1 MKKLLI
7 LLAGAIL
14 LLPAFAFAGNPSP
27 WPPIGTEVEVFQ
39 LEGDAW
45 RSLGIGDPGAFA
57 RAFTSLPAVG
67 DSNRQFWRIDFQNHA
82 SVAQWVRWSIT
93 GTRWDWF
100 VRKPG
105 CYAADCIGFT
115 IASNYDVDILYA
127 GFDDLLYQG
136 TGGVTL
142 TIPVWYATWNL
153 GTPPPPASDEWIPAA
168 LMNGKDILIPDSEQ
182 LHQGLS
188 AKLWN
193 KICVQ
198 QSNSACEYEDDAVV
212 VIELKRIKP
221 WIDPETGYFRPLQ

>member
-14 LLPAFAFAGNPSP
+14 LLPAFAFAGAPSP

-115 IASNYDVDILYA
+115 IASNYSVDILYS
-127 GFDDLLYQG
+127 GFDDLVYQD
-136 TGGVTL
+136 TGGGTL
-142 TIPVWYATWNL
+142 TIPVWYAVWGL
-153 GTPPPPASDEWIPAA
+153 GTPPPDSLWIPAA
-168 LMNGKDILIPDSEQ
+168 SLNGLDIFIPDSKD
-182 LHQGLS
+182 LHYGIS
-188 AKLWN
+188 HKLWN
-193 KICVQ
+193 KICTVP
-198 QSNSACEYEDDAVV
+198 SNSASEYEDDAWV
-212 VIELKRIKP
+212 VIELKKIKI
-221 WIDPETGYFRPLQ
+221 WIDPQTGYFKPLS